1 MTVLCVSWFCSPA
14 VTDVRFTHGE
24 FDVVCHALFREER
37 LFVALGYGVVFVAH
51 RKISFV
57 YVFRVRWNVTRPFSP
72 WSAEFD
78 GTDVDGW
85 DGRGR
90 TGRTLT
96 DGTDGTD

>member
-24 FDVVCHALFREER
+24 CDVVCHDLFREER
-37 LFVALGYGVVFVAH
+37 LFIALGYGVVFVAH

-72 WSAEFD
+72 CSAEAD
-78 GTDVDGW
+78 KHTCKESKYRAMLLCMNVES
-85 DGRGR
+85 
-90 TGRTLT
+90 
-96 DGTDGTD
+96 